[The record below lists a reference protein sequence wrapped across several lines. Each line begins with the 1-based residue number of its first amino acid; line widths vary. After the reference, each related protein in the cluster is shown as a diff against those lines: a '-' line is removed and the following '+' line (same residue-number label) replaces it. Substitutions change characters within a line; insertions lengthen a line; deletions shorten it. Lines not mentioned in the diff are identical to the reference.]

1 MRIDIFIH
9 EAGNGLDSLH
19 TKVDAI
25 MASQAEQAAR
35 LRALGVQLAKARG
48 EIVAAVDKLTTA
60 LANAGATTPEVDEAT
75 QALQDA
81 VQGLDDLNPDEP
93 APAPPEEPV

>member
-1 MRIDIFIH
+1 MRIDLFIH
-9 EAGNGLDSLH
+9 ESGGLLDSINERLE
-19 TKVDAI
+19 KI
-25 MASQAEQAAR
+25 MASQAEQAVK

-48 EIVAAVDKLTTA
+48 EIVAAVDKLTAA

-93 APAPPEEPV
+93 APEAPV